1 MRLIIT
7 SDTHGN
13 TGVLEK
19 LTGFL
24 KADDFLVHL
33 GDFTRDFEKIQP
45 QLTEKGIRNA
55 NVNGNCDYHGPGP
68 YKKIVLSGKSIG
80 LVHGHLQG
88 VNSTLVTLDLFAQEK
103 ELDVILFGHTH
114 ISKIEYGSTGILM
127 MNPGSMSEPRLGKAS
142 FGVIVIEDGILKPR
156 IVTVDDMERY
166 FEYQTEDTGDTE
178 N

>member
-1 MRLIIT
+1 MALTWLPANYTAVCFIDSAPGKQGT
-7 SDTHGN
+7 LLGGLPVVSLGN
-13 TGVLEK
+13 AL
-19 LTGFL
+19 
-24 KADDFLVHL
+24 
-33 GDFTRDFEKIQP
+33 
-45 QLTEKGIRNA
+45 
-55 NVNGNCDYHGPGP
+55 
-68 YKKIVLSGKSIG
+68 
-80 LVHGHLQG
+80 
-88 VNSTLVTLDLFAQEK
+88 EK

-142 FGVIVIEDGILKPR
+142 FGVIVIEDGILTPR